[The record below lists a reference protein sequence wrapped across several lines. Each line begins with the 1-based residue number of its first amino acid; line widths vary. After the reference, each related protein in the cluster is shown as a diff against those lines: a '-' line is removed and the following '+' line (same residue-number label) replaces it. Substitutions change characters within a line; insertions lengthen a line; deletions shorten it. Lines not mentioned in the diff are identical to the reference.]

1 MSAGPRPAP
10 DAKSSRARFGAGARI
25 APGGCTLAA
34 SDDVSCKRLVGG
46 AYSLVA
52 NALTGVHLLV
62 LLDNPLEIF
71 THLGDRLAR
80 YLHLTIGAP
89 PDQDVELA
97 VARILLRKIVPEVS
111 AAALLSFQSRAGDY
125 LRYDQ

>member
-10 DAKSSRARFGAGARI
+10 DAKSSRARFGAGART

-34 SDDVSCKRLVGG
+34 SDDVSCERLVGG

-52 NALTGVHLLV
+52 NALTGVHLPV

-71 THLGDRLAR
+71 THLGDRLAA
-80 YLHLTIGAP
+80 YLHFTLWGPA
-89 PDQDVELA
+89 DHRVGLC
-97 VARILLRKIVPEVS
+97 VC
-111 AAALLSFQSRAGDY
+111 
-125 LRYDQ
+125 